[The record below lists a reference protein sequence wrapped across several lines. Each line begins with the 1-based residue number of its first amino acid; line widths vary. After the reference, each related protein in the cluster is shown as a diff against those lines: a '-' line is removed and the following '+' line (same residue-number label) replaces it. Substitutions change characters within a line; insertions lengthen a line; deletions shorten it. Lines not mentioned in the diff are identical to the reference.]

1 MAKTKFLSAT
11 PKFWLFGEVLRKFM
25 LTSKL
30 GAALRILGV
39 APIVVDKGV
48 ALRTPLHAPEMT
60 FQ

>member
-1 MAKTKFLSAT
+1 
-11 PKFWLFGEVLRKFM
+11 M

-30 GAALRILGV
+30 GAAQRILGV
-39 APIVVDKGV
+39 APIVVEKGE